1 MAGVSAIVI
10 KESLEELGN
19 RLRAVE
25 QPILKE
31 RLQVLYWL
39 KQAQAPSIS
48 QIAVAIG
55 RHRGTVQK
63 WLALYRVQGLEALL
77 VVKPTPGGGNRVI
90 PVWAEVAIA
99 KRLQEPDNGFDSYG
113 KVQQWLLES
122 LGIEAQYHAVYQM
135 TRYRLKAKLKV
146 ARPQHLKQN
155 RTQRE
160 AFKQTLQAT
169 LSC

>member
-10 KESLEELGN
+10 KESLEELGT
-19 RLRAVE
+19 RLRTVE
-25 QPILKE
+25 QPIVKE

-39 KQAQAPSIS
+39 KRAQAPSIS

-63 WLALYRVQGLEALL
+63 WLALYRAQGLEALL
-77 VVKPTPGGGNRVI
+77 VVKPTPGGGNRMI
-90 PVWAEVAIA
+90 PMWAEVALA

-113 KVQQWLLES
+113 EVQQWLLES

-146 ARPQHLKQN
+146 ARPQQP
-155 RTQRE
+155 
-160 AFKQTLQAT
+160 QAEPST
-169 LSC
+169 TRGI